1 MRTNQRFRREVKLCT
16 KYNGCVFCGKD
27 TMMNNNREKKH
38 NFEKRK
44 KGGEN
49 AASLPTRCGKT
60 SRKESTKIK
69 AKESKRCFFSG
80 TLASQI
86 PHKDDKVSFMGKK
99 SKTTADYRQKVF
111 RQDSFPLQLSLF
123 GWNVR
128 MYVTPNAESCSFDMT
143 TKKKKKGTNKN
154 MKKQNSF
161 KKK

>member
-1 MRTNQRFRREVKLCT
+1 MRTNQRLWGEGEAVHKVQRLR
-16 KYNGCVFCGKD
+16 FCGKD
-27 TMMNNNREKKH
+27 TMMNNNREKNIILKK
-38 NFEKRK
+38 EKRK

-60 SRKESTKIK
+60 SRKESTKII

-143 TKKKKKGTNKN
+143 TKKKKKETNKN
-154 MKKQNSF
+154 MKKQNSQE
-161 KKK
+161 